1 MKPIAATGLFAS
13 GALFGALFGA
23 VVGAAGL
30 ALAQGSFPA
39 TGGRQESRTLGAVD
53 LGAEFPAMAGYAL
66 TLRTTTVAPGAG
78 HPMHSHKGAPE
89 IITIVSGVLSDQR
102 DGKIAAH
109 GPGDVLINDSGV
121 SNAVFN
127 AGPQPVLY
135 YAATVAPPPKARAAP

>member
-1 MKPIAATGLFAS
+1 MKPIAAMGLFAS
-13 GALFGALFGA
+13 GALFGA

-39 TGGRQESRTLGAVD
+39 TGGRQESRTLGAID
-53 LGAEFPAMAGYAL
+53 LGGEFPAMAGKAL
-66 TLRTTTVAPGAG
+66 TLRITTVAPGAG

-89 IITIVSGVLSDQR
+89 IIAIVSGVLSDQR
-102 DGKIAAH
+102 DAKITTH

-127 AGPQPVLY
+127 AGAQPVVY
-135 YAATVAPPPKARAAP
+135 YAATVAPPPKARGAP

>member
-1 MKPIAATGLFAS
+1 MKPIAVIGLFAS
-13 GALFGALFGA
+13 GALFGAVL
-23 VVGAAGL
+23 GAAGL

-39 TGGRQESRTLGAVD
+39 MSGRQESRTLGAID

-78 HPMHSHKGAPE
+78 HAMHSHKGAPE
-89 IITIVSGVLSDQR
+89 IIAIVSGVLSDQR
-102 DGKIAAH
+102 GGKITTH

-127 AGPQPVLY
+127 AGAQPVLY
-135 YAATVAPPPKARAAP
+135 YAATVGPPPKAPDAP